1 MDYVYR
7 TWIRS
12 SIFKIHHWSVFMTS
26 IRTNNDVGGM
36 AQPPKHQCCHQG
48 IGSLLPSSSCSAS
61 GSDKHHSADE
71 DGIWREDAEV
81 PKEEDITGGRSCLQ
95 ALEQLLWKID
105 HCEWTVKGLC
115 FYLWTTSF
123 EHVIRSDIVISTAVP
138 PFVKCASCNVKMS
151 LTYKVCLLL
160 SLHLKYLV
168 LFYWVFLI
176 KIAITVF
183 VIRCAYV

>member
-1 MDYVYR
+1 MGVHQR
-7 TWIRS
+7 FLLQWWTMSTGRGSVLQSSRS
-12 SIFKIHHWSVFMTS
+12 ITGVCSWRPSRPTMMW
-26 IRTNNDVGGM
+26 GM
-36 AQPPKHQCCHQG
+36 AHPPEHQCCHQG

-61 GSDKHHSADE
+61 GSDQHHSADE

-95 ALEQLLWKID
+95 AVEQLLWKID

-138 PFVKCASCNVKMS
+138 PSWNV
-151 LTYKVCLLL
+151 
-160 SLHLKYLV
+160 HLV
-168 LFYWVFLI
+168 M
-176 KIAITVF
+176 
-183 VIRCAYV
+183 